1 MSNPQAFLQELLKMG
16 STPQQIAQTLV
27 QRNPQMQVVLNQIQ
41 QSGMTPEQ
49 FVMQIA
55 RQRGVP
61 IDPQS
66 LQQTMNQLRGMVPR

>member
-1 MSNPQAFLQELLKMG
+1 MNNPQVFLQELLKMG
-16 STPQQIAQTLV
+16 STPQQISQTLI
-27 QRNPQMQVVLNQIQ
+27 QRNPQMQVFLNQIQ

-55 RQRGVP
+55 RQLGIS

-66 LQQTMNQLRGMVPR
+66 LQQTMNQLRSMVPR